1 MAILGRANRRHFLR
15 HPMQLLLAIVGVA
28 LGVAM
33 VVSIDLAA
41 ESTHSAFALS
51 MQAMT
56 GRYTHHI
63 TGGPAGL
70 PESFFTRLRV
80 TEGLRKSA
88 PAIEGYVTVNG
99 STLRLAGFD
108 AFSERNLRSR
118 FVKAARGNQAIRLL
132 TEPDTVMVSA
142 LTGQRLGVR
151 PGEALEASI
160 NGKPHKL
167 TVVAYVEGDEAP
179 DPALEGLVLA
189 DIATVQELLGRV
201 GMLDR
206 IDLILDEDTKREAE
220 LRKLLPPGAELESAA
235 GRNSATQNMTAA
247 FELNLRAMSLLA
259 LLVGTFLIY
268 NTMAFSVLQRRELL
282 ATLRILGATRV
293 QLLREILIEA
303 AVLGWV
309 GGVLGLAFGILA
321 AQALLHLVTRTI
333 NDLYF
338 VLTVTEF
345 MLDPMILLR
354 GMCLG
359 VAAAVLA
366 ALGPALEAAW
376 ASPLASRAR
385 SGVENT
391 ARRGLPWLAAGGM
404 LAMAIALGLLQSS
417 GAGLIP
423 AIAGVFLLLLGY
435 GLLTP
440 LLLLGFAA
448 LTVRLARLGNAWLV
462 RLAVRGVAASV
473 SRAGLAIAALT
484 IAVAVSVGVGTMIES
499 FRGTI
504 AQWLDQILQADIYI
518 ATPSTAARF
527 SPPLPDGLQEKL
539 GRIAGV
545 DKTGTGRRIIISTAL
560 GESELLALDP
570 PYLDTP
576 GFRFKQA
583 DGKAL
588 WRTFPH
594 MEAVFVSEPY
604 AQRHGL
610 NVGDRVQLTTDVG
623 PVALP
628 VAGIFFDY
636 RSDQGLIVMHRSL
649 YDRFWKDG
657 ANTSVGLYLQPGA
670 DLAKVR
676 WEVERLLAKESQ
688 ALLVRSNRE
697 IRAASLETF
706 ERTFAITQ
714 VLRLLAV
721 GVAFVGILSALMAFQ
736 YERRRELAVLR
747 ATGLTPAQAGWL
759 VLLQT
764 GFMGLTAG
772 LLSIPLGL
780 AVAVALVRVI
790 NLRSFG
796 WTMDLIVSLPP
807 LFAAMAL
814 AVVAAVLAGLYP
826 AYHVMRVEPSAAL
839 REE

>member
-15 HPMQLLLAIVGVA
+15 HPMQLVLAIIGVA

-41 ESTHSAFALS
+41 ESNHRAFALS

-70 PESFFTRLRV
+70 SESLFTRLRV
-80 TEGLRKSA
+80 TEGLRESA

-99 STLRLAGFD
+99 NTLRLAGFD
-108 AFSERNLRSR
+108 PFSERNLRSR
-118 FVKAARGNQAIRLL
+118 FVKAARGNEAIRLL

-151 PGEALEASI
+151 PGETLEASV

-167 TVVAYVEGDEAP
+167 TVLAYVEGDEAP

-189 DIATVQELLGRV
+189 DIATAQELLGRV
-201 GMLDR
+201 GVLDR
-206 IDLILDEDTKREAE
+206 IDLILGEDTGRERE
-220 LRKLLPPGAELESAA
+220 LRKLLPPGAELESSV

-282 ATLRILGATRV
+282 ATLRILGATRG

-354 GMCLG
+354 GLCLG
-359 VAAAVLA
+359 VAAAVIA

-404 LAMAIALGLLQSS
+404 LAMAIAMGLLQSRS
-417 GAGLIP
+417 HGLIP
-423 AIAGVFLLLLGY
+423 AIAGLFLLLLGY

-440 LLLLGFAA
+440 LLLLGLAA
-448 LTVRLARLGNAWLV
+448 LTVRLARLGNAWLL

-518 ATPSTAARF
+518 ATPSTAARY

-545 DKTGTGRRIIISTAL
+545 DKTGTGRRIIIPTSF
-560 GESELLALDP
+560 GESELLALEP
-570 PYLDTP
+570 PYLDPP
-576 GFRFKQA
+576 GFRFKNA

-588 WRTFPH
+588 WSVFPS

-610 NVGDRVQLTTDVG
+610 NVGDRVELNTDLG
-623 PVALP
+623 TVALP

-636 RSDQGLIVMHRSL
+636 RSDQGLIVMHRTL

-670 DLAKVR
+670 DLGKVR
-676 WEVERLLAKESQ
+676 AEVERLLANESQ